1 MNTNDIQIDFCP
13 GWKWPMYTLTYN
25 LPNRDIVQMRFQVD
39 NGDPYMVNEKDYRWW
54 VMLYI
59 GPRQNR
65 DINVDGIQ
73 TGHCGLTGLGV
84 ALEMLKYF
92 MENYT
97 KVGQYIVVNGADGRR
112 FRIYKHYLSRMGFRE
127 TRYCGI
133 RVMMLKIA

>member
-1 MNTNDIQIDFCP
+1 
-13 GWKWPMYTLTYN
+13 MYTLTYN

-59 GPRQNR
+59 GPRRNR

-73 TGHCGLTGLGV
+73 TGHCGLAGLGV
-84 ALEMLKYF
+84 ALDMLKLF
-92 MENYT
+92 IKT
-97 KVGQYIVVNGADGRR
+97 KTVPGQYIVVNGADGRR

-127 TRYCGI
+127 TRYEGI